1 MIYKDILIQKNS
13 QYYLNY
19 CEVKFIFFKLLKYI
33 LQKIYQHQSFK

>member
-19 CEVKFIFFKLLKYI
+19 CEKFIFFKLLKYI
-33 LQKIYQHQSFK
+33 SQKIYQHQSFK